1 MSTRI
6 LIVDDH
12 LIFREAVSSLLGSE
26 FGMEVV
32 GQAGDGRSGV
42 ALARDLQPDVI
53 IMDVVMPNL
62 NGIEATRQIVHEMP
76 SMKIL
81 ALSAFSDRRSVREM
95 LKAGAI
101 GYVPKSCP
109 FEELAG
115 AIRTVASGQTYLSPL
130 ISEIVVEGYIN
141 KITTGDDSAYSVL
154 TPREREVLQLIA
166 EGKSTKATAK
176 ELFVSPKTIEWHR
189 GQIMNK
195 LGAQSVAELV
205 KYAIREELTCI

>member
-12 LIFREAVSSLLGSE
+12 IVFREAVSALLGSE

-32 GQAGDGRSGV
+32 GQADDGRSGV
-42 ALARDLQPDVI
+42 ALARDLRPDVI

-62 NGIEATRQIVHEMP
+62 NGIEATRQIVHEIP
-76 SMKIL
+76 STKIL

-109 FEELAG
+109 FEELVV
-115 AIRTVASGQTYLSPL
+115 AIRTVASGQTYLSTL
-130 ISEIVVEGYIN
+130 ISGIVVEGYIQ

-166 EGKSTKATAK
+166 EGKSTKVIAK
-176 ELFVSPKTIEWHR
+176 ELFLSTKTIEWHR
-189 GQIMNK
+189 SQIMNK

-205 KYAIREELTCI
+205 KYAIREELICI